1 MPFRLF
7 DPHQVIHRF
16 TMWCIRV
23 GLSFC
28 IVFGLVFV
36 LPITPVYAASITVTT
51 TADTLDA
58 AGTCSA
64 ITLASL
70 PGPDGQVS
78 LREAVCA
85 ANSNPGD
92 DTISFS
98 INGTFVLSGAAN
110 EDNGSSGDLDIKQS
124 LTIVG
129 NGVNNTIIDGGNIE
143 RIFDVFPSAASHFNV
158 SNLSLQNGNTTSSS
172 FKEGGA
178 IYLHNNVTANLSDC
192 KVNNNSSGQHGAIE
206 NRGILTIE
214 RCVFSDN
221 ATVGSGTAVAG
232 AIRTQNNLTIRD
244 SLFLNNSVQGD
255 GGAIGIKLGT
265 ANSVLIERSA
275 FVNNRAELSGGING
289 HGGAISTTDNMGPI
303 TISNSTFSGNQSAGD
318 GGALYVLASG
328 GTGTLTLI
336 NSTLTGNRATRYGG
350 GIFQYGSNATLHNS
364 LLSANQANIGNQDI
378 YGSVTSDSSY
388 NLISVNTNLS
398 GITNGTNNNQI
409 GTVASPINPLL
420 GAIQTINNTQVHPL
434 LAGSPAI
441 NAAGSA
447 NCPATD
453 QRNVSRV
460 ASTCDIGAFE
470 FIAPPDTT
478 ITATPPSISSS
489 ASASFSF
496 SGSGSSPIASYQC
509 QLDGAT
515 FAACTSPV
523 SYGGLS
529 QGSHTFSVRAID
541 TAGNT
546 DPTPASYTWTI
557 DTSAPDTT
565 ITANPPS
572 ITNSTNVTFSFTG
585 SDNGTIAS
593 YQCQLDGAT
602 FAACASPV
610 SYGGLSQGSHT
621 FSVRAIDTA
630 GNTDPTPASYTW
642 TIDTSAPDTTITAN
656 PPSITNST
664 NASFS
669 FTGSDNGTIA
679 SYQCQL
685 DGAAFA
691 ACTSPI
697 SYTGLSQGTHTFSV
711 RAIDTAGNIATPA
724 SYSWTIDTSAP
735 DTTITANPASITNS
749 TNASFSFTGSDD
761 GTIASFE
768 CQIDGGAFS
777 ACTSPQAY
785 TGLAA
790 GSHTFAV
797 RAIDTAGNVDSSPA
811 SYTWTIDTT
820 TPSVTITSTLNLLTN
835 QSPIEVNVSFSKP
848 VSGFVAGDLIIGNA
862 TVSDFSG
869 SGTSYSFNLIPS
881 SDGLVTVDIP
891 ANVVVDNA
899 SNGNTAASQW
909 SIEYDGTAP
918 SVTVEQASTQAD
930 PTNLAPI
937 SFVVTFSEPV
947 TGFDDLSDLQIS
959 GSAGANNASIT
970 GSGSSY
976 TVTVSGMSSA
986 GTVILSVPAGVAS
999 DNAGNANSASSSSDN
1014 SVFFDS
1020 VVPVV
1025 TGINRLDN
1033 NPSNAASVRYQ
1044 VSFSKS
1050 VQQVDASDFAISAS
1064 GLSGTSIS
1072 SVVGSGQ
1079 IYTVT
1084 LSTGSGS
1091 GSGSLRLDLLDDDSI
1106 VDAAGNT
1113 LGGSGSSNGD
1123 FTSGQSYTI
1132 DKAAPSVGDL
1142 SIPAVVAGSSEL
1154 QFTLNISDST
1164 AVQRSSIANG
1174 LVMVSGP
1181 NSFSQAA
1188 TIVSVTPDSD
1198 GSPLSLVL
1206 SIAAPG
1212 GTWDHADNGAY
1223 SIALQANQ
1231 LQDIVGNRS
1240 SASTLGSFTVIL
1252 SPNSY
1257 SLYLPMVQRP
1267 GQADLVGSISIT
1279 PNQSSFNAG
1288 EAVSVSVTIT
1298 NQGTASA
1305 NNFWVD
1311 LLINPDQVPNQ
1322 SNIIWNEHCTLSPCY
1337 GLSWLVTQ
1345 SLAPGQSITLSAS
1358 QALPE
1363 YSNWSGSFAAGT
1375 SDLYLVVDSWN
1386 PGVSTGAISE
1396 SNESNNVA
1404 YFGGLQVSP
1413 KQAKQAPSAILKP
1426 QPKPRYLP

>member
-1 MPFRLF
+1 MVYLLYISPHHYLYMCFIGAYMPFRLF

-515 FAACTSPV
+515 FAACT
-523 SYGGLS
+523 
-529 QGSHTFSVRAID
+529 
-541 TAGNT
+541 
-546 DPTPASYTWTI
+546 
-557 DTSAPDTT
+557 
-565 ITANPPS
+565 
-572 ITNSTNVTFSFTG
+572 
-585 SDNGTIAS
+585 
-593 YQCQLDGAT
+593 
-602 FAACASPV
+602 SPV